1 MSFPNFLDFEI
12 LRFISQPISQIH
24 FYLSTSFFRKWN
36 PDFFFLVSSASNF
49 IYHWIPI
56 LLEHLHLKMLH
67 KLQQSFFDY
76 GVFNVSF
83 TWYISKVMYR
93 CHLSV
98 SCTCKNQGVYINISN
113 LNLLDLE
120 RQKVSVKSIF
130 SCLNFDV
137 SSSSLNFICCFLF
150 A

>member
-12 LRFISQPISQIH
+12 FRFISQPISHVH

-36 PDFFFLVSSASNF
+36 PNFIFLVSSASNF
-49 IYHWIPI
+49 VYHWIPF

-67 KLQQSFFDY
+67 KLQHSFFDD
-76 GVFNVSF
+76 GVFKCQFYVV
-83 TWYISKVMYR
+83 YIKVMYR

-98 SCTCKNQGVYINISN
+98 LCTCKNQGVLNISN

-120 RQKVSVKSIF
+120 RQKISVKSIF
-130 SCLNFDV
+130 SCLNMDI
-137 SSSSLNFICCFLF
+137 SSSPLNFMC
-150 A
+150 